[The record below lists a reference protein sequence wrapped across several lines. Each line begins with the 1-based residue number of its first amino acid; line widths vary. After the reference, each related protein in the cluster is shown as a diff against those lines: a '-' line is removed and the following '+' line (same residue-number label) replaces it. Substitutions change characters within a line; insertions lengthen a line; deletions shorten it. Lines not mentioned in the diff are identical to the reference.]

1 MDIWS
6 EFAVNVLWKTPIK
19 WKAWCDKFND
29 IENETD
35 EMKYFMKTACELELM
50 WQESDWVTPAKS
62 FNPNDYVTR
71 AQFGTVLSRLLF
83 GDVYNIKDESKV
95 YMNEWFWYKDHLQ
108 ALKNYWI
115 MTKIDGD
122 WPNTFE
128 RRWRVMLMLQRA
140 DEYWVFAWK
149 IPAKN
154 WVRALFYE

>member
-1 MDIWS
+1 
-6 EFAVNVLWKTPIK
+6 
-19 WKAWCDKFND
+19 
-29 IENETD
+29 
-35 EMKYFMKTACELELM
+35 M

-95 YMNEWFWYKDHLQ
+95 YMNAWFWYKDHLE
-108 ALKNYWI
+108 ALKRYWI

-122 WPNTFE
+122 WPNSLE
-128 RRWRVMLMLQRA
+128 RRGWVMLMLQRA
-140 DEYWVFAWK
+140 DEYWVFAGK

-154 WVRALFYE
+154 WVKALFDE